1 MERKELISQR
11 KYILRRQDKVDTD
24 TSLGKI
30 KVYFMIQTQRLDIGM
45 LRKYSNR
52 VYRQWWDHG
61 RTCISDASQVDD
73 IQPEKIYEIVNFAT
87 FECVRE

>member
-1 MERKELISQR
+1 MMERKELISQR

-45 LRKYSNR
+45 LRKYSM
-52 VYRQWWDHG
+52 VGSW
-61 RTCISDASQVDD
+61 
-73 IQPEKIYEIVNFAT
+73 
-87 FECVRE
+87 